1 MDGSADTNAPRG
13 DELVVSIPNDAGLA
27 AALGEVPGS
36 RIVAWDLLEPPP
48 CDAFDIVV
56 PPYWGGPRRLA
67 RLAEVPVRLV
77 QWQSI
82 GYDRVADF
90 LPAGLPLA
98 NAATVHEAATAEI
111 AIALVLAAQRGV
123 AGFVRSGDR
132 GVWERPTMRP
142 SLADRRVLLI
152 GYGGVGRAIDARL
165 VGFETTVTRIA
176 RTARSVAGPGGEAV
190 PVLGMDGLHEALA
203 EAEIV
208 IVGVPLTDETRGLI
222 DATALAG
229 MPDDAL
235 LVNVARGPVVDTE
248 ALMAELSTGRL
259 RAALDVT
266 DPEPLPEGHPLWS
279 CPGLLVSPHVG
290 GDATAMLP
298 RMAGLIRRQIEHLL
312 RGERPENLV
321 LGDWP

>member
-1 MDGSADTNAPRG
+1 MDGSADTHAPRG
-13 DELVVSIPNDAGLA
+13 DELVVSIPDDTGLA
-27 AALGEVPGS
+27 AALGEVPGV
-36 RIVAWDLLEPPP
+36 RFVTWDLIEPSP
-48 CDAFDIVV
+48 CEAFDIVV

-82 GYDRVADF
+82 GYDRVADY
-90 LPAGLPLA
+90 LPEGIPLA
-98 NAATVHEAATAEI
+98 NAASVHEASTAEL
-111 AIALVLAAQRGV
+111 AIALALVAQRGV
-123 AGFVRSGDR
+123 ADFVRSGDR
-132 GVWERPTMRP
+132 GVWERPAMRP
-142 SLADRRVLLI
+142 SLADRRVLLV
-152 GYGGVGRAIDARL
+152 GYGGVGKAIDARL
-165 VGFETTVTRIA
+165 TGFETTVTRIA
-176 RTARSVAGPGGEAV
+176 RTERSVTGPGGETV
-190 PVLGMDGLHEALA
+190 PVLGMHGLHQALA

-222 DATALAG
+222 DAAALAA

-235 LVNVARGPVVDTE
+235 LVNVARGPVVDTD
-248 ALMAELSTGRL
+248 ALMAELNAGRL

-298 RMAGLIRRQIEHLL
+298 RMAGLIRRQIEHL
-312 RGERPENLV
+312 RSGEPPENLV
-321 LGDWP
+321 LGDWS